1 MQHFENE
8 EKGNQ
13 SKNMRQNWGKIL
25 GKYQKTG
32 GKFWERI
39 KKLIVEREISGK
51 KNQSTLTER
60 EILE

>member
-1 MQHFENE
+1 MKTKKKEISH
-8 EKGNQ
+8 
-13 SKNMRQNWGKIL
+13 KNMGQNWGKIL
-25 GKYQKTG
+25 GKYQKIG
-32 GKFWERI
+32 GKFWESI